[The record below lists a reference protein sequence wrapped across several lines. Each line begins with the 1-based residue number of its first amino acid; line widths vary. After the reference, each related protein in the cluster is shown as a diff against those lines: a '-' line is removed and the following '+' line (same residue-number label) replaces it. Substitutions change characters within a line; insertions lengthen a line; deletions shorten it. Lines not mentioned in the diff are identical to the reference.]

1 MHLGD
6 RVCARRP
13 TGVAAQPDHGDMTT
27 ANAESG
33 QIRPANKPGRGRLQH
48 TAFVVAMGAQPI
60 GLLEVD
66 ARLRWPVA
74 RRALVVTH
82 SKGTWCREAPGAW
95 SPALRQ
101 LSSAV
106 CQQGLHHEQR
116 DITYSTAKWCF
127 TSKASAQ
134 DDRNKAVEQLR
145 RTGTVQPLDGSANL
159 SRVG

>member
-66 ARLRWPVA
+66 AKLRWRGVRWLSRIP
-74 RRALVVTH
+74 RRRGAERHRAHAAAFAPAQTQLIACTKYGALVL
-82 SKGTWCREAPGAW
+82 G
-95 SPALRQ
+95 
-101 LSSAV
+101 
-106 CQQGLHHEQR
+106 
-116 DITYSTAKWCF
+116 IT
-127 TSKASAQ
+127 
-134 DDRNKAVEQLR
+134 
-145 RTGTVQPLDGSANL
+145 
-159 SRVG
+159 

>member
-66 ARLRWPVA
+66 AKLRWRGVRWLSRIPKDA
-74 RRALVVTH
+74 APRGTGRMAAAFAPAQTHLIACTKYGALVL
-82 SKGTWCREAPGAW
+82 G
-95 SPALRQ
+95 
-101 LSSAV
+101 
-106 CQQGLHHEQR
+106 
-116 DITYSTAKWCF
+116 IT
-127 TSKASAQ
+127 
-134 DDRNKAVEQLR
+134 
-145 RTGTVQPLDGSANL
+145 G
-159 SRVG
+159 RVLPDSELPET

>member
-66 ARLRWPVA
+66 AKLRWRGV
-74 RRALVVTH
+74 R
-82 SKGTWCREAPGAW
+82 W
-95 SPALRQ
+95 
-101 LSSAV
+101 
-106 CQQGLHHEQR
+106 
-116 DITYSTAKWCF
+116 
-127 TSKASAQ
+127 
-134 DDRNKAVEQLR
+134 
-145 RTGTVQPLDGSANL
+145 L
-159 SRVG
+159 SRIPRGRGAERHRARQRATGRLAAHHRGRPYFGRLI

>member
-48 TAFVVAMGAQPI
+48 TAFVVAMGTQPV

-66 ARLRWPVA
+66 ARLRWRGV
-74 RRALVVTH
+74 R
-82 SKGTWCREAPGAW
+82 W
-95 SPALRQ
+95 
-101 LSSAV
+101 
-106 CQQGLHHEQR
+106 
-116 DITYSTAKWCF
+116 
-127 TSKASAQ
+127 
-134 DDRNKAVEQLR
+134 
-145 RTGTVQPLDGSANL
+145 L
-159 SRVG
+159 SRIPRGRGAERHRAHRRRPCVNFRPLFVSRDCIMSSGILLRTSYNGA